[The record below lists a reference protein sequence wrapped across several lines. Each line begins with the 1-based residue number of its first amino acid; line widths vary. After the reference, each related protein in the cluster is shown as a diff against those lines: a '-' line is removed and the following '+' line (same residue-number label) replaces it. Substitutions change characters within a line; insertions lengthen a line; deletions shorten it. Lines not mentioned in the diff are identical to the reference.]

1 MYLYLIDNDEEAE
14 NRKGTKISVIKCW
27 LSLDKGNLIIC
38 CTSSQENY
46 FGSVGLQNNYPKFP
60 VCASKSKN
68 IDHRVKETCTTM
80 STQVTST
87 SFYLWFNNI
96 KLTNFFFFFF
106 FSCISL

>member
-14 NRKGTKISVIKCW
+14 NGKGTKISVIKCW

-46 FGSVGLQNNYPKFP
+46 AGSGGLQNNNPKFP
-60 VCASKSKN
+60 FRSSKSKN
-68 IDHRVKETCTTM
+68 IDHRVRETCATM

-87 SFYLWFNNI
+87 SFYL
-96 KLTNFFFFFF
+96 
-106 FSCISL
+106 